1 MADQLTE
8 EQIAQIMDAFHLFDK
23 DGDGIITTQ
32 ELGTVMKSLG
42 QNPSDEELQGRKL
55 ISSSQSQELSQWAD
69 LASDWFFTIV
79 EPIKNQIS
87 YLTQLWTMA
96 KTHKFPS

>member
-55 ISSSQSQELSQWAD
+55 ISSSQSQELSQ
-69 LASDWFFTIV
+69 
-79 EPIKNQIS
+79 
-87 YLTQLWTMA
+87 
-96 KTHKFPS
+96 